1 MLKPFT
7 ILIFAISIFFVSC
20 GGGGGSTASSG
31 GDSGSGGGSGSG
43 GSSSATYSATGS
55 IPEKIEVVE
64 AE

>member
-7 ILIFAISIFFVSC
+7 ILIFVISIFFVSC

-31 GDSGSGGGSGSG
+31 GGSGSGGGA
-43 GSSSATYSATGS
+43 SSTYSATGA

-64 AE
+64 SE